1 MAICV
6 RIVCSCSVCGKV
18 APEDMFTVE
27 YAADVVDKME
37 GEHYPM
43 PDGWLG
49 DNRRLFC
56 SEECY
61 EKVHGDILHT
71 GVWRA

>member
-1 MAICV
+1 MAISV

-27 YAADVVDKME
+27 DPDDAIQE
-37 GEHYPM
+37 IQQEHYPM
-43 PDGWLG
+43 PEGWLG
-49 DNRRLFC
+49 DDQRLFC

-61 EKVHGDILHT
+61 EKVHGKST
-71 GVWRA
+71 GVWIA